1 MVCSYFSIELPLS
14 PIAMFDTVSLDEV
27 QQLQQDIAAAVQE
40 PDPVLANLLITRC
53 HYLLSQALQR
63 ALGPGAGANF
73 HSWAVWGSRKAGV
86 TIRQEDLD
94 DARRDGS
101 IVGGIV
107 GALVGLGCGWLLRFP
122 LWVMPGAAA
131 LGALCGIASGRL
143 IISHSRQRSAGLV
156 LAGNRTVL
164 EDIGLQT
171 VRFLRWLAQLPLD
184 QPSDATEFLAVMQP
198 GAVGQQNQELLRQA
212 FAQYYRARMA
222 NSQAEKEQ
230 ATYFGNCFAVWH
242 EHVRLEPYIQG
253 AMPLIIRR
261 CVTQRLLQFDIG
273 AVRLAV
279 AQDVPTNDSAAAL
292 AVPRSTHSKQALE
305 LLRQGSGNVQS
316 GAPFKGTAA
325 GDWTRIKERMRYV
338 FALFQAFHAEPQ
350 VFASPY
356 DATQLAAL
364 AAGQR
369 PQGSW

>member
-1 MVCSYFSIELPLS
+1 MSDI
-14 PIAMFDTVSLDEV
+14 VSLDEV
-27 QQLQQDIAAAVQE
+27 EQLQQEIEAAVRE

-63 ALGPGAGANF
+63 ALGAGAGANF

-94 DARRDGS
+94 DARRDGT

-107 GALVGLGCGWLLRFP
+107 GALVGVGCGWLLQFP
-122 LWVMPGAAA
+122 LWLEPGAAV
-131 LGALCGIASGRL
+131 LGAACGIAAGRL
-143 IISHSRQRSAGLV
+143 IINRSRRRSAGLV

-171 VRFLRWLAQLPLD
+171 VRFLRWLVQAAPAQPA
-184 QPSDATEFLAVMQP
+184 DAAAFLAPLQP

-212 FAQYYRARMA
+212 FTQYYRARMA
-222 NSQAEKEQ
+222 SSAAEKEQ

-279 AQDVPTNDSAAAL
+279 AQDVPANEAAAAL
-292 AVPRSTHSKQALE
+292 ALPQSAQSEQALA

-316 GAPFKGTAA
+316 GTPFRGTAA

-350 VFASPY
+350 VFSSPY
-356 DATQLAAL
+356 DAAQLAAL

-369 PQGSW
+369 PAGTW